1 MHICYFCK
9 YETIQNT
16 NFIYH
21 ITKKNKCSY
30 LIRNIEISNKDDYDK
45 YVELHKKEPDNEIW
59 GTEKSEKE
67 RFKCEYCNKIFK
79 RNHHLK
85 RHLDTC
91 QRKKLIEMMN
101 SISGNVS
108 DNVLDNSDIVSNIL
122 SSNIA

>member
-9 YETIQNT
+9 YETVQNT

-30 LIRNIEISNKDDYDK
+30 LIRNIEISNKDDYNK
-45 YVELHKKEPDNEIW
+45 YVELHKKDPDNEIW
-59 GTEKSEKE
+59 GTEQSEKE
-67 RFKCEYCNKIFK
+67 RFKCEYCKKIFK
-79 RNHHLK
+79 RKHHLK
-85 RHLDTC
+85 RHLGIC

-122 SSNIA
+122 SSNK